1 MSHVEWCVNHTIRW
15 STLLSRKIDKMFFI
29 LYVTVV
35 SMITLLVAGNDFA
48 LDSLVDA
55 LLIVLSFLLAFNV
68 SYTIIVHF
76 F

>member
-15 STLLSRKIDKMFFI
+15 STLLSRKMFFI